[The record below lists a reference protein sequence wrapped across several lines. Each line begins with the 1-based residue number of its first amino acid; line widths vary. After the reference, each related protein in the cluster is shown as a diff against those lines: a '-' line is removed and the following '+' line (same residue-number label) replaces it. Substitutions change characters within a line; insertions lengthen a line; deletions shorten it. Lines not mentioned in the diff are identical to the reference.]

1 MSLSLF
7 DLAIPT
13 CLRMLGSLSTI
24 LDKGA
29 AHAEAHKIDPA
40 VLLQA
45 RLYPDMFPL
54 VRQVQIA
61 SDAAKGGGARLAGI
75 DAPSWPDTETSFPD
89 LQARIARTQDF
100 LKSLDRHQNR
110 RRSRRGEITFKAGKT
125 TRTMTGA
132 DYVTAWMF
140 PNFFF
145 HVTTTHAILRHNGVA
160 IGKMDFLGKLPGTS
174 SV

>member
-1 MSLSLF
+1 MSHSLY
-7 DLAIPT
+7 DLCIPT
-13 CLRMLGSLSTI
+13 CLRMLGSLSAI
-24 LDKGA
+24 LDKAA
-29 AHAEAHKIDPA
+29 AHADTHKIDPA
-40 VLLQA
+40 VLLQS

-61 SDAAKGGGARLAGI
+61 SDAAKGGGARLAGTEP
-75 DAPSWPDTETSFPD
+75 PSWPDTETTFAA
-89 LQARIARTQDF
+89 LQARIAKTQEF
-100 LKSLDRHQNR
+100 LKSLDRHKIDAAATR
-110 RRSRRGEITFKAGKT
+110 DITFKAGKT

-145 HVTTTHAILRHNGVA
+145 HVTTTHAILRHNGVV
-160 IGKMDFLGKLPGTS
+160 IGKADFLGNLPGTS

>member
-1 MSLSLF
+1 MPVSLYDIS
-7 DLAIPT
+7 IPT

-29 AHAEAHKIDPA
+29 AHAEARKIEPA

-45 RLYPDMFPL
+45 RLFPDMFPL
-54 VRQVQIA
+54 VRQVQVA

-75 DAPSWPDTETSFPD
+75 DPPSWPDNEASFAD
-89 LQARIARTQDF
+89 LQARIAKTQDF
-100 LKSLDRHQNR
+100 LKGLDRSKIDAAATR
-110 RRSRRGEITFKAGKT
+110 EITFKAGKT
-125 TRTMTGA
+125 TRTMTGS

-145 HVTTTHAILRHNGVA
+145 HVTTAHAILRHNGVEV
-160 IGKMDFLGKLPGTS
+160 GKMDFLGKLPGTS